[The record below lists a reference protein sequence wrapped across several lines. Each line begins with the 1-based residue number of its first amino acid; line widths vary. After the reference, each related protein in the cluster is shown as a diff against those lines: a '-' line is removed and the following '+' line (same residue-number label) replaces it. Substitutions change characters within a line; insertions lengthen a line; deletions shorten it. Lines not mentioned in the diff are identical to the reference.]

1 MNLKY
6 LQLNKQILLRSDLK
20 QIVHNVHT
28 YNEIYSLIYNF
39 VKIKY
44 INEVYHIFF
53 YNSQKNRVSTTSNYL
68 NSHFFL

>member
-28 YNEIYSLIYNF
+28 YNEICSLIYNF

-44 INEVYHIFF
+44 INEAYHIFF
-53 YNSQKNRVSTTSNYL
+53 ITHKRTE
-68 NSHFFL
+68 